1 LFYFSVI
8 DIPNIIFYNIAKNKE
23 TKQHVYYK
31 INEHKI
37 GRRHIQMAT
46 ATIPLKGS
54 ASMESKKVSISS
66 KRQITIPQKF
76 FTLLGFNTE
85 AECIMRGNEL
95 VLRPVKENTSGEFAE
110 QILADLIR
118 QGYSGEELLEK
129 FKQAQRK
136 VRPAVEA
143 MLAEADRVAESKSG
157 GYSLEDVFGTE
168 DEK

>member
-1 LFYFSVI
+1 
-8 DIPNIIFYNIAKNKE
+8 
-23 TKQHVYYK
+23 
-31 INEHKI
+31 
-37 GRRHIQMAT
+37 MAT

-95 VLRPVKENTSGEFAE
+95 VLRPVKKNTSGEFAE

-129 FKQAQRK
+129 FKQTQRK
-136 VRPAVEA
+136 IRPAVEA
-143 MLAEADRVAESKSG
+143 MLAEADRVAESKSE